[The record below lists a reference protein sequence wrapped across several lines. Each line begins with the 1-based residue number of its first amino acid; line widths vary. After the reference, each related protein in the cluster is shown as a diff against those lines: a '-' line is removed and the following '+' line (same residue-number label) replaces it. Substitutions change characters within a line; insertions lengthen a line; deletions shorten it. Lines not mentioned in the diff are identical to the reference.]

1 MLFLSL
7 SLEGILY
14 TASSLY
20 IEEKFSDANDLI
32 FVFFFC
38 GIWRAGKSDR
48 FEDFELVG
56 TKNWSNPTRT
66 NRAVRPYGSFGNV
79 DSKSLSRHRGWNT
92 RKGWA
97 LFARVFDGFAQCD
110 SDFWTF
116 VSKTIFHTDMRG
128 IVWGSLLIIALIGT
142 TGFAMRSA
150 RAIKVK
156 TVEIPVTNL
165 TKESTIL
172 YLSDIHIS
180 HTSDLPFLKKIIAQL
195 NTLEGEFVVI
205 NGDFIDGKGFSEA
218 DLQLLNSINKDVY
231 LTLGNHEA
239 YAGNAYVKQLLK
251 NTKIRLLED
260 EVLHAHGW
268 ELIWLADMAGF
279 DTEENH
285 ELLDRKLATLLTNT
299 TILPKLL
306 ILHEPIGPQV
316 AEQHGINLQLAGHTH
331 YGQIFPFTLAVK
343 IAFPYI
349 KGLYRFDTNALFV
362 SSGIWTWG
370 PAMRLGSRSE
380 LVVLKLIPKG

>member
-1 MLFLSL
+1 MWVARAFQGIVAEMLAKAGLFLLGFLTVSL
-7 SLEGILY
+7 NVI
-14 TASSLY
+14 
-20 IEEKFSDANDLI
+20 LI
-32 FVFFFC
+32 F
-38 GIWRAGKSDR
+38 
-48 FEDFELVG
+48 ELL
-56 TKNWSNPTRT
+56 N
-66 NRAVRPYGSFGNV
+66 
-79 DSKSLSRHRGWNT
+79 
-92 RKGWA
+92 
-97 LFARVFDGFAQCD
+97 
-110 SDFWTF
+110 F

-142 TGFAMRSA
+142 TGFAIRSA

-165 TKESTIL
+165 TKESIIL

-195 NTLEGEFVVI
+195 NALEGEFVVI

-268 ELIWLADMAGF
+268 ELIGLADMAGF

-285 ELLDRKLATLLTNT
+285 ELLDQKLATLLTNT
-299 TILPKLL
+299 TTLPKLL

-370 PAMRLGSRSE
+370 PTMRLGSRSE